1 MQQRNEAYYKKFPE
15 DVERVKQIMQY
26 LSSNNVT
33 LPSGVLTPARFQQLG
48 ILFGFHG
55 GLDSLHGKRCLSV
68 TGLQLS

>member
-1 MQQRNEAYYKKFPE
+1 
-15 DVERVKQIMQY
+15 MQY

-55 GLDSLHGKRCLSV
+55 GLDSLHGKRCLPV
-68 TGLQLS
+68 TGLQQS

>member
-1 MQQRNEAYYKKFPE
+1 
-15 DVERVKQIMQY
+15 MQY

-33 LPSGVLTPARFQQLG
+33 LPSGALTPARFQQLG

-55 GLDSLHGKRCLSV
+55 GLDSLHGESCLSV